1 MITDEQT
8 ARDLELFT
16 AQHGGPSVFDILD
29 LTSTGL
35 GSRALRARL
44 DRPISDPNRIE
55 EIHEGVRFLRALGAS
70 FRAEAR
76 VVEAVDRYVRSSY
89 RVARFRNPVARRLE
103 ALWVTMRYRSF
114 LTFARAG
121 TEATEGLLAWLAPL
135 VLRLGEAPPPPVIAE
150 IQEPLA
156 ALLDRV
162 GASQRTGRRSRFR
175 LVERDRWLRG
185 KNRAALLEILDL
197 VGELDAWF
205 AMARAVDSLGLTLP
219 EVVRSPTFELAA
231 EGVHHLFL
239 DAAVPNPA
247 SVAGGQT
254 VVFLTGPNMAG
265 KTTYL
270 KAVGIAMHLAHC
282 GMGVPAASM
291 RFTPVDA
298 LITSLRPEDNLR
310 EGLSFFLAE
319 VRRVR
324 RVAACVASGRRAFA
338 VFDEIFRGTNVKDAL
353 EASRRVI
360 LGLARTR
367 SSGFLISSHLLE
379 LADELEGH
387 PSVRFAYFDGHIEG
401 GVAAYSFRLREG
413 VCRKRFGL
421 QLLEQEQVPA
431 LLDSIP
437 FEAR

>member
-29 LTSTGL
+29 LTSTSL
-35 GSRALRARL
+35 GSRALRARIH
-44 DRPISDPNRIE
+44 RPIGDPDRVE
-55 EIHEGVRFLRALGAS
+55 EVHEGIRFLRGLGVS

-76 VVEAVDRYVRSSY
+76 VVEAVDRYVRSSH
-89 RVARFRNPVARRLE
+89 RIARRRNPLARLLE
-103 ALWVTMRYRSF
+103 AVWLTTRYPSF
-114 LTFARAG
+114 MTFARSG
-121 TEATEGLLAWLAPL
+121 IEATEGLLAWLDPL
-135 VLRLGEAPPPPVIAE
+135 VRKLAEGAPPPVIAGT
-150 IQEPLA
+150 QEALA

-162 GASQRTGRRSRFR
+162 GVDRRHARRSRRR

-185 KNRAALLEILDL
+185 ENREALLEILGL
-197 VGELDAWF
+197 LGELDAWF
-205 AMARAVDSLGLTLP
+205 AMARSIDVLGLTLP
-219 EVVRSPTFELAA
+219 EVVRSDSFVLEAW
-231 EGVHHLFL
+231 GIRHLFL
-239 DAAVPNPA
+239 DEAVPNPA
-247 SVAGGQT
+247 SVVGGET
-254 VVFLTGPNMAG
+254 LVFLTGPNMAG

-270 KAVGIAMHLAHC
+270 KSLGIAVHLAHC
-282 GMGVPAASM
+282 GMGVPAAAM

-310 EGLSFFLAE
+310 KGLSFFLAE

-324 RVAACVASGRRAFA
+324 KVAAWLASGRRAF
-338 VFDEIFRGTNVKDAL
+338 VIFDEIFRGTNVQDAF

-360 LGLARTR
+360 LGLARART
-367 SSGFLISSHLLE
+367 SGFVVSSHLIE
-379 LADELEGH
+379 LADQLAGH
-387 PSVRFAYFDGHIEG
+387 HAVRFAYFDGTIEDG
-401 GVAAYSFRLREG
+401 RAAYSFTLREG

-437 FEAR
+437 GEP